1 MAIRVEQ
8 QQKVAE
14 AAGAGPIAGYVV
26 ATLNEWNVVLETG
39 VLILGFISGLFTVYF
54 FVNRFLKER
63 KAKSKE

>member
-1 MAIRVEQ
+1 MEQ

-14 AAGAGPIAGYVV
+14 VLGGGPIAGYIV

-54 FVNRFLKER
+54 FVNRFIKER
-63 KAKSKE
+63 RAKRKE